1 MAGLRT
7 PPNLPAELAESLQAC
22 AASWTNEEDFNL
34 ARYGT
39 AAAAMDA
46 YAAFHAS
53 ALRSRKSRQ
62 RSLLF
67 VPNQYGLGNRLRAMK
82 STLLLAMLT
91 GRVFHVRWEEP
102 FPLASLVRPERI
114 DWREPEGA
122 PLPRAVPKRL
132 EPGQPTEAHVL
143 CLPYATAPPGGDC
156 ARGQNDLSNAD
167 LRAAYASVDTLE
179 VHTFTDLHIFLSTN
193 PHYAALLARLEPSC
207 PKRMGC
213 LYKFLFSP
221 QPVVAQR
228 LNALLMG
235 ARDPP
240 VAGAI
245 DTQGTT
251 ATVAAEEDG
260 SGASA
265 GFVGVQ
271 VRNRL
276 WRIEGMPKHQ
286 GGGGG
291 VVGVGGVGGVGSA
304 NPFAPPTGARILACM
319 DLWVP
324 PRARVY
330 FTADDDTLYA
340 HARKLW
346 GVRLLADQGG
356 KVFQPWSTGGKVDA
370 TTLGA
375 DDEAAMVKAFVDWFA
390 LQAASRVVY
399 THQSSFGKTAAE
411 SNDAPHVD
419 VNHTRCSQVEAEGHP
434 WQELWEAART
444 STITYDTSQ
453 VPGARQ

>member
-7 PPNLPAELAESLQAC
+7 PPNLPAEFAESLQAC
-22 AASWTNEEDFNL
+22 AATWTNDEDFDL
-34 ARYGT
+34 ARYRT

-53 ALRSRKSRQ
+53 ALRSGKG

-156 ARGQNDLSNAD
+156 ARGQSDLSNAD

-179 VHTFTDLHIFLSTN
+179 VHTFTDLYIFLSTN

-235 ARDPP
+235 AGTGRPA

-251 ATVAAEEDG
+251 ATVAAEEDA

-271 VRNRL
+271 VRSRL
-276 WRIEGMPKHQ
+276 WRIEG
-286 GGGGG
+286 
-291 VVGVGGVGGVGSA
+291 

-319 DLWVP
+319 DFWVP
-324 PRARVY
+324 PHARVY

-346 GVRLLADQGG
+346 GVRLLADQRG

-370 TTLGA
+370 ATLGA

-411 SNDAPHVD
+411 SNDAPNVD
-419 VNHTRCSQVEAEGHP
+419 VNHTRCSQVEAEGQP
-434 WQELWEAART
+434 WQELWEVART
-444 STITYDTSQ
+444 STITYDTSK